1 MLQAARRNPGRRQV
15 SRTIS
20 VPAPVAGW
28 NRRDSVAT
36 MKPLDAIQLDNY
48 FPTASDIV
56 LRKGSAEHATD
67 IVDAGQDEIRVETL
81 AVYRPQSGP
90 QQMWAFADEYLFD
103 VTGTGAAGVPELD
116 SLTNARWQYV
126 NFATAGGQF
135 ILAVNGADEML
146 RYDGTNWLHL
156 NGVSSPS
163 IGGVASTA
171 LVNVNVFKERP
182 YYVEIGSMSA
192 WYPDVGT
199 FAGTL
204 TEFSLDA
211 VFKRGGY
218 LMAMGTWTVDGGLGL
233 DDFAVFISS
242 EGEVA
247 VYQGIYPGDTAWALI
262 GLYNIGSPIGRR
274 CCVKYGGDLLI
285 ITNDG
290 VIPASKAFINDRTSK
305 AIAITDKIQGAMS
318 DSAASYKL
326 NEGWSLTQFPAGSML
341 ILNIPVAP
349 DREEQ
354 YVMNSVTG
362 AWCRFTGWAASCFE
376 IFNDELYFGT
386 LGGVHQAWSGTS
398 DLTTQIVGEII
409 PAFSYF
415 GARTQLKQWSMF
427 RPIVAVDVNPEQIRA
442 GIDVDYV
449 IKTPESTIDFP
460 VIGGSLWDVAQ
471 WDLAVWGGLPT
482 VQSRWYS
489 ATAVGYCAAAHLKT
503 TSSRSVIRLLAI
515 DYVICDGGVV

>member
-1 MLQAARRNPGRRQV
+1 MLTAARRNPSRRQV

-28 NRRDSVAT
+28 NRRDSVAA

-56 LRKGSAEHATD
+56 LRKGEAEHATD
-67 IVDAGQDEIRVETL
+67 IVDAGQDEIRVETI

-103 VTGTGAAGVPELD
+103 VTGTGAVGTAELS
-116 SLTNARWQYV
+116 SLTNARWQNV
-126 NFATAGGQF
+126 NFASAGGHF
-135 ILAVNGADEML
+135 LLAVNGADDLL
-146 RYDGTNWLHL
+146 RYDGTDWLAL
-156 NGVSSPS
+156 NTLSTPS
-163 IGGVASTA
+163 ITGVASSSFANIT
-171 LVNVNVFKERP
+171 VFKERP
-182 YYVEIGSMSA
+182 YYVEGGSMSV
-192 WYPDVGT
+192 WYPAVGT
-199 FAGTL
+199 FAGAL

-218 LMAMGTWTVDGGLGL
+218 MMAMGSWTVDGGLGL
-233 DDFAVFISS
+233 DDFAVFVSS

-247 VYQGIYPGDTAWALI
+247 VYKGTDPGDTAWSMV
-262 GLYNIGSPIGRR
+262 GLYNIGSPIGRDCLR
-274 CCVKYGGDLLI
+274 KYGGDLLI

-290 VIPASKAFINDRTSK
+290 VVPASKAFINDRTSK

-318 DSAASYKL
+318 DSAASYKT
-326 NEGWSLTQFPAGSML
+326 NAGWSITQFPAGSML
-341 ILNIPVAP
+341 ILNVPVAP

-386 LGGVHQAWSGTS
+386 LGGVRKAWTGTS
-398 DLTTQIVGEII
+398 DVGAQIVGEIV

-415 GARTQLKQWSMF
+415 GSRTQLKQWVMF

-442 GIDVDYV
+442 GIDVDY
-449 IKTPESTIDFP
+449 IITTPQSAIDFP
-460 VIGGSLWDVAQ
+460 AIGGSLWDVAQ

-489 ATAVGYCAAAHLKT
+489 ATAVGYCAAAHFKT
-503 TSSRSVIRLLAI
+503 SSSRSVIRLLAI
-515 DYVICDGGVV
+515 DYVVCDGGVV